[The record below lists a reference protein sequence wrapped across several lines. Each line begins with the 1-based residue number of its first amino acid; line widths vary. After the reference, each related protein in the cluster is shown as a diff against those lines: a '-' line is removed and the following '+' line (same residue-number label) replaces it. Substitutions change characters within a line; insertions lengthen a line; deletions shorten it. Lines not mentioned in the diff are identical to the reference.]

1 MVTAPARRPLV
12 VAIGGLV
19 WADLPNPWGPPA
31 GGPSSV
37 MRRGVTG
44 DPHGRWINRALLDI
58 GSKEVLQA
66 AEAGLGTRTSACGAH
81 TIQITQ
87 VSSQETHERL

>member
-1 MVTAPARRPLV
+1 MVIAPARRPLV
-12 VAIGGLV
+12 VAIGG
-19 WADLPNPWGPPA
+19 WFGPTSPTHWGPPA

-66 AEAGLGTRTSACGAH
+66 AEAGLGDPHLGLRRPHYPNNAGK
-81 TIQITQ
+81 
-87 VSSQETHERL
+87 